1 MDQLGPLTMTS
12 VLALFLSITLPAEA
26 QSLKQQLVGTWT
38 LVASENLRADGS
50 KIDEYGQNPKG
61 VLIFDNNDRYAVIIM
76 RSDLP
81 KIAANKADQGTPQ
94 ENQALVAGLVTH
106 FGTYAVDE
114 ANKTLISHIEASSF
128 PNNDG
133 NDQRRI
139 IVLLTA
145 DELKYGLPTTVTG
158 TKAEVTWKRTK

>member
-1 MDQLGPLTMTS
+1 MDPLGPLTMTS
-12 VLALFLSITLPAEA
+12 VLALCLGMTLPAEA

-38 LVASENLRADGS
+38 LVASETLRADGG

-61 VLIFDNNDRYAVIIM
+61 VLIFDNNDHYAVIIM

-94 ENQALVAGLVTH
+94 ENQAIVAGLVTH

>member
-1 MDQLGPLTMTS
+1 VPGYDIAGRS
-12 VLALFLSITLPAEA
+12 AVA
-26 QSLKQQLVGTWT
+26 QATTRRNLDACRERDSACGRQQ
-38 LVASENLRADGS
+38 
-50 KIDEYGQNPKG
+50 IDEYGQNPKG
-61 VLIFDNNDRYAVIIM
+61 VLIFDNGDHYAVIIM

-81 KIAANKADQGTPQ
+81 KIAANRADQGTPQ
-94 ENQALVAGLVTH
+94 ENQAIVAGLVTH

-145 DELKYGLPTTVTG
+145 DELKYGPPTTVTG
-158 TKAEVTWKRTK
+158 TKAEVTWKRMK

>member
-1 MDQLGPLTMTS
+1 M
-12 VLALFLSITLPAEA
+12 TLPAEA

-38 LVASENLRADGS
+38 LVASETLRADGGKS
-50 KIDEYGQNPKG
+50 DEYGQNPKG

-94 ENQALVAGLVTH
+94 ENQALVAGLITH

-114 ANKTLISHIEASSF
+114 ANKTLISRIEASSF

-133 NDQRRI
+133 IDQRRI

-158 TKAEVTWKRTK
+158 TRAEVTWKRTK

>member
-1 MDQLGPLTMTS
+1 MDQLGPLTITS
-12 VLALFLSITLPAEA
+12 VLALFMGMTLPAEA
-26 QSLKQQLVGTWT
+26 QSLKQQLVGTWR
-38 LVASENLRADGS
+38 LVASETLRADGS

-61 VLIFDNNDRYAVIIM
+61 VLIFDNNDHYAVIIM

-81 KIAANKADQGTPQ
+81 KIAANKADQGTAQ
-94 ENQALVAGLVTH
+94 ENRALVVGLVTH

-114 ANKTLISHIEASSF
+114 TNKTLISHIEASSF
-128 PNNDG
+128 PNNEG
-133 NDQRRI
+133 IDQRRI